1 MIRSGYVTSLSAV
14 FITIAHIG
22 LLPYIFFFVSRVPAE
37 ARIDIAFIIG
47 PITTAYFLTIVR
59 FALDNRYKKMISSS
73 RKVNF
78 LFLFIAFLC
87 TVPFICAL
95 YALIYMYENLHLDT
109 VEQLKRGIGVV
120 ELFFGGAFALFVD
133 TVFEAEGVEKEP

>member
-1 MIRSGYVTSLSAV
+1 MIRSGYITAFSAI
-14 FITIAHIG
+14 FIAVAHVG
-22 LLPYIFFFVSRVPAE
+22 LLPYIFFFVSKVPAE
-37 ARIDIAFIIG
+37 AKVDIAFIIG

-59 FALDNRYKKMISSS
+59 FALDNRYKRILTSS
-73 RKVNF
+73 RKVNI
-78 LFLFIAFLC
+78 LFLVIAFLS
-87 TVPFICAL
+87 TVPFILAL

-133 TVFEAEGVEKEP
+133 TVFKVEEVEK